1 MARDPVPSPPGELL
15 ERPDAVA
22 ETPVSVR
29 LGEGVAELAASRGGV
44 IYLRLR
50 ESRCC
55 SGTLAFFD
63 ATTEPP
69 APGDTERAWRVGGVE
84 VRLVSA
90 LRRPPTEIAIERR
103 GRRGR
108 LVALWDGC
116 AYRL

>member
-1 MARDPVPSPPGELL
+1 MDRGRAPRTEDVL
-15 ERPDAVA
+15 EQPEAVA
-22 ETPVSVR
+22 EAPVGVR
-29 LGEGVAELAASRGGV
+29 LGEGVAELAAARGGV

-55 SGTLAFFD
+55 SGTLAFLD
-63 ATTEPP
+63 AVTEPP
-69 APGDTERAWRVGGVE
+69 ARADAERAWLVEGVE

-90 LRRPPTEIAIERR
+90 LRRPPVEIAIERR